1 MKRVIV
7 LFCLVPGFL
16 FAAGDAAKGK
26 DVYAA
31 KCKACHGAAGEGNQ
45 GLAKAMK
52 VELRPLGS
60 KEVQA
65 RKDDDLKKVVTE
77 GTGKMK
83 PIAGVAGADLDNAI
97 AFVRTFKH

>member
-1 MKRVIV
+1 
-7 LFCLVPGFL
+7 
-16 FAAGDAAKGK
+16 
-26 DVYAA
+26 
-31 KCKACHGAAGEGNQ
+31 
-45 GLAKAMK
+45 MK

-97 AFVRTFKH
+97 AFVRTFKQ